1 MDNQDL
7 FKLAD
12 DLRALKLR
20 KEVLDKETKEV
31 NARIDEVDEKLTGAM
46 TEKELEKFTHQGAT
60 FYLKSRLFASPITG
74 KKEEMI
80 EALKSSGNGAL
91 VVEQVN
97 ANTLSSFIKEQR
109 ELNNCE
115 DVPEYLKD
123 IVQTYEKVSVEI
135 RKP

>member
-7 FKLAD
+7 FTLAD

-20 KEVLDKETKEV
+20 KEVLDKETKDV
-31 NARIDEVDEKLTGAM
+31 NAKIDEVDEKLTLAM
-46 TEKELEKFTHQGAT
+46 TENELEKFTHQGAT
-60 FYLKSRLFASPITG
+60 FYLKSRLFASPIAG

-80 EALKSSGNGAL
+80 NALKSSGNGAL

-123 IVQTYEKVSVEI
+123 IVQTYEKVSVGI
-135 RKP
+135 RKS

>member
-1 MDNQDL
+1 
-7 FKLAD
+7 
-12 DLRALKLR
+12 
-20 KEVLDKETKEV
+20 
-31 NARIDEVDEKLTGAM
+31 M

-60 FYLKSRLFASPITG
+60 FYLKSRLFASPIAG

-80 EALKSSGNGAL
+80 NALKSSGNGAL

-123 IVQTYEKVSVEI
+123 IVQTYEKVSVGI
-135 RKP
+135 RKS

>member
-7 FKLAD
+7 FTLAD

-20 KEVLDKETKEV
+20 KEVLDKETKDV
-31 NARIDEVDEKLTGAM
+31 NAKIDEVDEKLTSAM

-60 FYLKSRLFASPITG
+60 FYLKSRLFASPIAG

-80 EALKSSGNGAL
+80 NALKSSGNGAL

-123 IVQTYEKVSVEI
+123 IVQTYEKVSVGI
-135 RKP
+135 RKS

>member
-7 FKLAD
+7 FRLAD
-12 DLRALKLR
+12 DLKALKLR
-20 KEVLDKETKEV
+20 REELDKETKEV
-31 NARIDEVDEKLTGAM
+31 NAKIEEVDGQLSSAM
-46 TEKELEKFTHQGAT
+46 TEKELQKFTHQGAT
-60 FYLKSRLFASPITG
+60 FYLKSRLFASPIVG
-74 KKEEMI
+74 KKEAMI

-109 ELNNCE
+109 DLNDCE

-123 IVQTYEKVSVEI
+123 IVQTFEKISVGI
-135 RKP
+135 KKS